1 MNKVMCSNNE
11 STVRQTVPAIFT
23 EWECEKNSKKLLK
36 VLMHVQSQY
45 SLASRQSSGASTASF
60 SAIKAR
66 AKAEAARAELLFAE
80 EARIIKQ

>member
-1 MNKVMCSNNE
+1 MSLRSGKQYQPSSQNGSV
-11 STVRQTVPAIFT
+11 
-23 EWECEKNSKKLLK
+23 KKQQEATQSADACAK
-36 VLMHVQSQY
+36 SVQ

-80 EARIIKQ
+80 EEARIIKQ

>member
-1 MNKVMCSNNE
+1 MCSNNE

-23 EWECEKNSKKLLK
+23 EWECEKKQQEATQSADACAKS
-36 VLMHVQSQY
+36 VQ

-80 EARIIKQ
+80 EEARIIKQ